1 MGRVTVAIRS
11 PLHLAAL
18 ASAAVKGLDPVSVEP
33 VHGEDDRCD
42 VARVH
47 DSQQRTWTIRVPRSA
62 ADAAQMES
70 AAMLLP
76 HLDKRLAFEVPQ
88 EAGSVALRDSGRAM
102 VYAQVRGRNLDFSR
116 LPAGPGLAAAL
127 GRALGEIHNLDP
139 RLYDEAGVPVY
150 DAETYRTRHLAELD
164 RAASTGHVPAR
175 LLSRWERALE
185 NVAHWRFAPATIHG
199 RMSGELLLADFE
211 DDGDAASGRI
221 VAITGWDQARVAD
234 PADDFAVLWSQ
245 ATPEAFDTVL
255 EAYAGTRHER
265 PDRALEMRA
274 RLAGE
279 LRLVRELVH
288 AEAAQ
293 DDLARREAQ
302 SALQRLDDEVAGD
315 DLVAHVPA
323 VTLPGPIGAPETMD
337 ADLDDTPH
345 LSDDRHDAVTGRA
358 PAGRPEHRPAARPA
372 PSLDE
377 EGAPTQ
383 PVVLRDVRT
392 DLADGA
398 DETVRT
404 GSGDAP
410 TEVTR
415 MVPVAEPGES
425 RPGRRTEGDTSADD
439 GATGI
444 RGLHQRRDQLE
455 NHDDAPAAS
464 GEGDRDGAADAV
476 PVVKATPDDTV
487 QEDEYVV
494 DTTRHTTTHL
504 RPGDHSR

>member
-211 DDGDAASGRI
+211 DDRDASSGRI

-288 AEAAQ
+288 AETVQ
-293 DDLARREAQ
+293 DDLARRDAQ
-302 SALQRLDDEVAGD
+302 AALQRLDDEVAGD

-323 VTLPGPIGAPETMD
+323 VTLPGPVGAPETMD
-337 ADLDDTPH
+337 A
-345 LSDDRHDAVTGRA
+345 G
-358 PAGRPEHRPAARPA
+358 
-372 PSLDE
+372 LDE
-377 EGAPTQ
+377 ARHTMADPHEPGAPTQ
-383 PVVLRDVRT
+383 PVVLRDVR
-392 DLADGA
+392 ADVADRA

-404 GSGDAP
+404 GPGDAA

-415 MVPVAEPGES
+415 IVPVAEPGES
-425 RPGRRTEGDTSADD
+425 RPDRRTEGDTSADD
-439 GATGI
+439 GVTGI
-444 RGLHQRRDQLE
+444 PGLDQRRDQLE
-455 NHDDAPAAS
+455 NHDDKAAAA
-464 GEGDRDGAADAV
+464 GAGDRRGDEAADAV